1 MQLYAVTLSNNDLAR
16 CNQAHNWQEDVM
28 RSTNRAKLIAA
39 TVMAAGAL
47 MAGPTAS
54 ALDLY
59 SDLNTD
65 VTTRGF
71 TTVISEVAPGDT
83 PEDTHDM

>member
-1 MQLYAVTLSNNDLAR
+1 ML
-16 CNQAHNWQEDVM
+16 
-28 RSTNRAKLIAA
+28 STNRAKYLAA

-59 SDLNTD
+59 GDMNTD

-71 TTVISEVAPGDT
+71 TTVVSEVAPGDT
-83 PEDTHDM
+83 PEEYYDI